1 MPWLFSAPPNTT
13 EVKLWEVR
21 IVGEVL
27 RSGRYVPLALLPW
40 QTPQLAWK
48 SALPALASPE
58 EVTPVRSIVRGV
70 ALGYGATLAV
80 PPSLKASSRPGRR
93 GRAGRAQEGASA
105 AAPP

>member
-13 EVKLWEVR
+13 EVKLSEVR
-21 IVGEVL
+21 IIGEVL

-40 QTPQLAWK
+40 QTAQLPWK

-70 ALGYGATLAV
+70 AFGYGPPLPG
-80 PPSLKASSRPGRR
+80 PPSLTSSRRR
-93 GRAGRAQEGASA
+93 ARPRRAATA
-105 AAPP
+105 